1 VGKQDWTYSSGR
13 WKATWLSGESV
24 CMAPDDDVNTPP
36 APHPPAVDNGAVVVG
51 RECGTRPREAWT
63 PYRENTYQFHGIRM
77 RTGHMCLD
85 LPWGEL
91 RSGAT
96 IQVWKCSDYYNPNQ
110 VRWGQGELTQDL
122 GVGKVVQSQARRC
135 VRVPSP

>member
-1 VGKQDWTYSSGR
+1 
-13 WKATWLSGESV
+13 
-24 CMAPDDDVNTPP
+24 MAPDDDVNTPP